1 MDYQMNT
8 QMNTSEDDSPP
19 TKFSKKKTG
28 YNINNFIDIG
38 AVVKDFVNI
47 YFTKLSENNI
57 QNLIDCKILREYSS
71 IKFNDKKMKGQELLN
86 FLGDLTRYNITVN
99 TYNYIDSGSRRI
111 DISVI
116 GNMKHGMEVIN
127 FNQTFILC
135 NQNESW
141 YIKNSIFLTF

>member
-1 MDYQMNT
+1 MDFQMDT
-8 QMNTSEDDSPP
+8 EMNTSEENYPP
-19 TKFSKKKTG
+19 AKQKKTG

-47 YFTKLSENNI
+47 YFTKLSEKNI
-57 QNLIDCKILREYSS
+57 QNLIDCKIIREYSS
-71 IKFNDKKMKGQELLN
+71 IKFNDKKMKGQE
-86 FLGDLTRYNITVN
+86 FLDFLSDFTRYNINVN

-116 GNMKHGMEVIN
+116 GNMKQGMEVIN

-135 NQNESW
+135 NQDESW

>member
-1 MDYQMNT
+1 MDFQMDT
-8 QMNTSEDDSPP
+8 QMNTSEENYPP
-19 TKFSKKKTG
+19 AKHHKKKTG

-38 AVVKDFVNI
+38 AVVKNFVNT

-57 QNLIDCKILREYSS
+57 QNLINCKILREYTS
-71 IKFNDKKMKGQELLN
+71 IKFNDNKMKGHELLN
-86 FLGDLTRYNITVN
+86 FLSDFTRYNITIN

-116 GNMKHGMEVIN
+116 GNMKQGTDVIN
-127 FNQTFILC
+127 FNQTFIIC
-135 NQNESW
+135 NQDESW